1 MDMLE
6 DKYLTTLG
14 RNILMQL
21 ELNKE
26 LDIKITELDLGKYA
40 WIVANF
46 VEGESI
52 RDARE
57 RANKAQWDEKRMD
70 VIGQNG
76 NVGYD

>member
-1 MDMLE
+1 MEMLE

-26 LDIKITELDLGKYA
+26 LNIKITELDLGKYA

-46 VEGESI
+46 VQGEQDRDSINDLEWNEGRI
-52 RDARE
+52 DI
-57 RANKAQWDEKRMD
+57 
-70 VIGQNG
+70 IGSNG